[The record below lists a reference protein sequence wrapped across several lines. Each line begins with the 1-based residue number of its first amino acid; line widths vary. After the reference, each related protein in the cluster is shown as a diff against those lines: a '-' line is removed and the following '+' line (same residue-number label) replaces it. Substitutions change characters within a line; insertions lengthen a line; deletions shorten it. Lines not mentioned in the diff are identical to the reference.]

1 VDRSHTN
8 LVRSDLVDP
17 QLVGEGV
24 ARDRQHVAR
33 DDESD
38 HAGQGQAR
46 LQTLGLIRG
55 DESAPEAAVERC
67 GLVDGMLLE
76 GGHGVAP
83 RDAGPIP

>member
-38 HAGQGQAR
+38 HAGQGQTTYNNR
-46 LQTLGLIRG
+46 QT
-55 DESAPEAAVERC
+55 EALHLPPAILEKFYHANAERIFK
-67 GLVDGMLLE
+67 L
-76 GGHGVAP
+76 
-83 RDAGPIP
+83 DAAWKRTP